1 MATGEFLIK
10 ICGITNQEDALASIE
25 YGANALGF
33 NFYRPSPRYTVPQE
47 VQSILEL
54 LPEQVLKV
62 AVVVVSSGDVHH
74 TFEDISSRVP
84 SIDAF
89 QLHGLKSESEIP
101 SVEKRLF
108 IATSP
113 EEVDSFANGEIV
125 IDTSWGRGKKADW
138 EQLAH
143 LKQPYILSGGLDPE
157 NVVEAIKFFHP
168 AGVDVC
174 SGVEQSPGI
183 KDAGK
188 LRRFIEGAKQAG
200 LNHRPQ
206 TRLGVRGTI

>member
-1 MATGEFLIK
+1 MATGDFLIK

-74 TFEDISSRVP
+74 TIEDISSRVP

-89 QLHGLKSESEIP
+89 QLHGLAFDLDHHRLDVSG
-101 SVEKRLF
+101 KRL
-108 IATSP
+108 P
-113 EEVDSFANGEIV
+113 
-125 IDTSWGRGKKADW
+125 
-138 EQLAH
+138 
-143 LKQPYILSGGLDPE
+143 
-157 NVVEAIKFFHP
+157 
-168 AGVDVC
+168 
-174 SGVEQSPGI
+174 
-183 KDAGK
+183 
-188 LRRFIEGAKQAG
+188 
-200 LNHRPQ
+200 
-206 TRLGVRGTI
+206 

>member
-1 MATGEFLIK
+1 MPTGEFLIK
-10 ICGITNQEDALASIE
+10 ICGITNPEDALASVE
-25 YGANALGF
+25 FGANALGF
-33 NFYRPSPRYTVPQE
+33 NFYRPSPRYTDSQE
-47 VQSILEL
+47 LQSILEL
-54 LPEQVLKV
+54 LPAQVLKV

-74 TFEDISSRVP
+74 TIDDISSRMP

-89 QLHGLKSESEIP
+89 QLHGLKSESEILT
-101 SVEKRLF
+101 VEKRLY

-113 EEVDSFANGEIV
+113 EEANSFANCEIL
-125 IDTSWGRGKKADW
+125 IDTSWGRGKKANW
-138 EQLAH
+138 EQLAY

-157 NVVEAIKFFHP
+157 NVVEAIQFLHP

-188 LRRFIEGAKQAG
+188 LRRFIEQA
-200 LNHRPQ
+200 LRASR
-206 TRLGVRGTI
+206 RLKDV